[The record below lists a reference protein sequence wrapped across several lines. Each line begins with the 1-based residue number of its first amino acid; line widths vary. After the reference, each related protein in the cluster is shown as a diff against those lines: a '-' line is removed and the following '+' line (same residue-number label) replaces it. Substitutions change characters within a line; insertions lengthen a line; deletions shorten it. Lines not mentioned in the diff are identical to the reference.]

1 MTVPT
6 QRLTREESRAQT
18 RDRLL
23 TAATALFA
31 EKGVNGAP
39 VEQIAERAGF
49 SRGAFYSNFADKQE
63 LVLALLEQ
71 RTRREYEEVK
81 ELGSAGDTFAARMDA
96 LRAWHRERAQHL
108 QSWLMLRTELW
119 LYALRTDDRNLRD
132 GLADRERFAR
142 NALAGGIAQAFT
154 QAGVQPPADLNQ
166 LALIV
171 HALEDGLLIQRL
183 ICPDDTTD
191 EGVVDAVDL
200 LIRSW
205 ITLARDQNTSAPPHR
220 H

>member
-1 MTVPT
+1 MAIPT
-6 QRLTREESRAQT
+6 QRLTREENRAQT

-23 TAATALFA
+23 AAAAELFS
-31 EKGVNGAP
+31 ERGVNGAS

-49 SRGAFYSNFADKQE
+49 SRGAFYSNFGDKHK

-81 ELGSAGDTFAARMDA
+81 ELGSAGDTFAARLDA
-96 LRAWHRERAQHL
+96 LRAWHRERAHHL
-108 QSWLMLRTELW
+108 QSWLTLRTELW
-119 LYALRTDDRNLRD
+119 LHALRTDDHDLRE

-142 NALAGGIAQAFT
+142 NAIAGGIVQAFT

-191 EGVVDAVDL
+191 EVVVDAVDL

-205 ITLARDQNTSAPPHR
+205 IAVARDKNTPEPEI
-220 H
+220 

>member
-1 MTVPT
+1 MPT
-6 QRLTREESRAQT
+6 QRLTREESRART

-23 TAATALFA
+23 AAATALFS
-31 EKGVNGAP
+31 ERGVSGAS
-39 VEQIAERAGF
+39 VEQIAERAGY

-81 ELGSAGDTFAARMDA
+81 DLGNEGDSLTARMDA

-108 QSWLMLRTELW
+108 RSWLTLRTELW
-119 LYALRTDDRNLRD
+119 LYALRTDDRDLRE

-142 NALAGGIAQAFT
+142 HALAGGLAQAFD
-154 QAGVQPPADLNQ
+154 QADVPPPADIRQ

-183 ICPDDTTD
+183 ICPDGTSD
-191 EGVVDAVDL
+191 EIVVDAVDL
-200 LIRSW
+200 LVRSW
-205 ITLARDQNTSAPPHR
+205 IALSRDKNTPEPEI
-220 H
+220 

>member
-1 MTVPT
+1 MAIPT
-6 QRLTREESRAQT
+6 QRLTREENRAQT

-23 TAATALFA
+23 AAAAELFS
-31 EKGVNGAP
+31 ERGVNGAS

-49 SRGAFYSNFADKQE
+49 SRGAFYSNFGDKHK
-63 LVLALLEQ
+63 LALALLKQ

-81 ELGSAGDTFAARMDA
+81 ELGSAGDTFAARLDA
-96 LRAWHRERAQHL
+96 LRAWHRERAHHL
-108 QSWLMLRTELW
+108 QSWLTLRTELW
-119 LYALRTDDRNLRD
+119 LHALRTDDHDLRE

-142 NALAGGIAQAFT
+142 NALAGGIVQAFT

-191 EGVVDAVDL
+191 EDVVEAVDL

-205 ITLARDQNTSAPPHR
+205 IALARDKNTPEPEI
-220 H
+220 